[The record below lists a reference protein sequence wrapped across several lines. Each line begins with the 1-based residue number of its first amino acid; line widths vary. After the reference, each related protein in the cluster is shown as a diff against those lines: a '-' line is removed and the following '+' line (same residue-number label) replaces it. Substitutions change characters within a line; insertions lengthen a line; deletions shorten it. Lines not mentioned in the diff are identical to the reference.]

1 MRPLLFTLSLFTLF
15 TLPLPLQTPHST
27 PAASPRT
34 PNSVPTA
41 SPQTPSHPI
50 SCSPVPHPHPIPHPH
65 PAPGFI
71 TIPAGTYRIGK
82 KGSSRNPPRTVH
94 IPSFR
99 IAIYETTNRQFAA
112 FVAATHYITDAE
124 RHHNAMVFEPGLE
137 EFRWMRDS
145 TANWRW
151 PNGITR
157 GSIQDRMDHPVT
169 CITYRDALAYCTW
182 AKMRLPTLE
191 EWEVACRAGTQ
202 TDYFFGSEDSRI
214 GEYAN
219 IWHGRDHLKADSTDG
234 YMYTAPVGSF
244 KPNPWGL
251 YDMYGN
257 VFEYC
262 TGKLSPAESPTTAHG
277 RGGSWW
283 CSRNS
288 CHSFNSYSVGSINIH
303 ASFSNLGFRVVSQP

>member
-1 MRPLLFTLSLFTLF
+1 MIPFAGNIRLILSFLGCATLL
-15 TLPLPLQTPHST
+15 LQQ
-27 PAASPRT
+27 PAR
-34 PNSVPTA
+34 
-41 SPQTPSHPI
+41 SPQPAIPCIPPPRDHPNR
-50 SCSPVPHPHPIPHPH
+50 
-65 PAPGFI
+65 GFM
-71 TIPAGTYRIGK
+71 TVPAGTYSVGK
-82 KGSSRNPPRTVH
+82 KGSSRNPQRTVH
-94 IPSFR
+94 INSFR

-112 FVAATHYITDAE
+112 FIAATHYVTDAE

-137 EFRWMRDS
+137 EFRWMQDS

-157 GSIQDRMDHPVT
+157 GGIQNRMDHPVT
-169 CITYRDALAYCTW
+169 CITYNDALAYCAW
-182 AKMRLPTLE
+182 AKVRLPTLE

-202 TDYFFGSEDSRI
+202 TDYFFGAEDSRI

-219 IWHGRDHLKADSTDG
+219 IWHGHDHLKADYTDG

-262 TGKLSPAESPTTAHG
+262 TGKLSPAESPSIAHG

-283 CSRNS
+283 CSKNS
-288 CHSFNSYSVGSINIH
+288 CHSFNSYSIGSINIH
-303 ASFSNLGFRVVSQP
+303 ASFSNLGFRVATLR